1 MEHSPAASE
10 EHLKLATFI
19 KNVHQQLR
27 QQSEKLG
34 FEKAWEMHCSQLE
47 MLKQYSSSM
56 ANLATEHWSLNNSE
70 AMCRINWIQ
79 LKCIDYFFQSGKV
92 KHRELEEHKLSLFG
106 YKEQFS
112 EKLNMEPQCVSGSN
126 VLDLLDVG
134 SCYNPFEKFPI
145 FKVLAVDIAPGHPSV
160 KKCDF
165 LTVKLVSQYTDCVHS
180 RDNTLEQISKNS
192 FDIVIFSLLLE
203 YFPNSES
210 RFKCCSNAYEV
221 LKPEGLLFI
230 ITPDSKHAT
239 ANSKIMKKWR
249 LALAT
254 LGFWRIHYEKLKH
267 LHCMAFCKSKYH
279 LFPKLWVEREAS
291 KCEMQEEIKSPSSL
305 MMIPQDLNSSR
316 NMNEDTEL
324 PEERNIEDLVDLF
337 QELPTFDS
345 DTN

>member
-1 MEHSPAASE
+1 MEPGPAASE

-34 FEKAWEMHCSQLE
+34 FEKAWEMHCSQIE
-47 MLKQYSSSM
+47 TLKQYSNSM
-56 ANLATEHWSLNNSE
+56 VNLATEHWSLNNSE

-79 LKCIDYFFQSGKV
+79 LKCIDYFFQSGNEKQ
-92 KHRELEEHKLSLFG
+92 RTFEEHKLSAFG
-106 YKEQFS
+106 YTEFS
-112 EKLNMEPQCVSGSN
+112 EKLDMEQPYCVSKN
-126 VLDLLDVG
+126 TVLDLLDVG
-134 SCYNPFEKFPI
+134 SCYNPFDKFPM
-145 FKVLAVDIAPGHPSV
+145 FKVLAIDIAPGQPTV

-165 LTVKLVSQYTDCVHS
+165 LTVKLVPHDTNCVPS
-180 RDNTLEQISKNS
+180 SDNDLEQIAKSS

-210 RFKCCSNAYEV
+210 RFKCCTKAYEV
-221 LKPEGLLFI
+221 LRPEGLLFI

-267 LHCMAFCKSKYH
+267 LHCMTFCKSKH
-279 LFPKLWVEREAS
+279 SVFPKLWVEKEAN
-291 KCEMQEEIKSPSSL
+291 KCEMQEEIRSPSNL
-305 MMIPQDLNSSR
+305 MTIPQDFNSTRKMQQSF
-316 NMNEDTEL
+316 EL
-324 PEERNIEDLVDLF
+324 PEERNNDDLVDLF
-337 QELPTFDS
+337 QELPIFDS
-345 DTN
+345 DGT